1 MNENKPLT
9 AKQEAF
15 ARNYVANGFNG
26 TQAAISAGYSED
38 TANEQAS
45 RLLTKVSVQQKIDEL
60 RKGTTERAKASADD
74 VFEMLTDAATFDP
87 SQFMDVVKVERMG
100 KNGQMY
106 EKVVLVLNCNLSELP
121 PRVRR
126 LVTGIKEGMFGVEVS
141 WFSKEKAL
149 DMLARFHGMN
159 NDKITVK
166 KDGELTPEERE
177 ELARLRAEQLEDA
190 D

>member
-1 MNENKPLT
+1 MENKPLT

-15 ARNYVANGFNG
+15 ARNYVANGFNA
-26 TQAAISAGYSED
+26 TRAAIAAGYSED
-38 TANEQAS
+38 TAQAIGAEN
-45 RLLTKVSVQQKIDEL
+45 LTKPLVSARIAEL
-60 RKGTTERAKASADD
+60 TKGTVQRAKASADD

-100 KNGQMY
+100 KNGQTY

-166 KDGELTPEERE
+166 KEGELTPEERE
-177 ELARLRAEQLEDA
+177 ELARLRAEQIEDA